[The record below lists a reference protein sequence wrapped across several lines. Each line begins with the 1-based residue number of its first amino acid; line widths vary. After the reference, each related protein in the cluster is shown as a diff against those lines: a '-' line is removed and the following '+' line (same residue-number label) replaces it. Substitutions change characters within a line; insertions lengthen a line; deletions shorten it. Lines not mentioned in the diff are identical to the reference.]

1 MINLLDMNILG
12 KKLPKVT
19 SFEYTVGSKSIQF
32 HPEGLFSEAIFGNKE
47 AKERR
52 TTYGVIQ
59 LNCKVLHP
67 ALIKP
72 VYRLNSKILKVLEQ
86 KTAFDILED
95 GTLKENQYG
104 DLNGVTSVINN
115 FEKLIVREDNKGIRK
130 SLQNMLMHYYKK
142 NMAFIDYCIVIPPFW
157 REAQVEESGG
167 YGLRIPPI
175 NEFYQKI
182 IKLAVQIESLNS
194 EPGDII
200 YEMHARKM
208 HELISN
214 LYDYIITKV
223 SKKQGMVRQDILGKR
238 VDFSGRAVIVGGS
251 YKIKPDEIGIP
262 YKMLVKLFEPY
273 ILYELYNSGNVDRKV
288 LTDYLMEY
296 NQTTLS
302 ILTLRNLLSDI
313 QKGHVLSKEFD
324 QLIRD
329 SVNRAISDK
338 VVIAKRDPALHAESV
353 RAFKPVMV
361 DGESIQIAPTCC
373 SGFGADFDG
382 DQMAVYIPLT
392 RQSIEEV
399 KDKMITSSSM
409 DSYGMCADDLS
420 KDFVIGI
427 YNLTKDDIRFKN
439 IKPKVIKDE
448 KELKELHPNYPIII
462 DGEITT
468 VGRHIFNSIVPSK
481 KYRISGP
488 AGKKQVN
495 KMIKEANNE
504 FFQTNRKVYSEFVA
518 NIMRL
523 GAKYYT
529 LIPVTFSIDDL
540 KLPESILKLKP
551 QLDNATPEQ
560 AQRIIE
566 KMEKMLEVYLVE
578 NQLNLGIIGA
588 AGGLKNGYSQLR
600 QILICKGIVAGPKGT
615 IDTIK
620 DSYCE
625 GMKSYDFFSSGYA
638 SRSGIIDRV
647 LNTADTGYLSRRL
660 VYALQRVEANPEL
673 KDCGTKKTITLKVTP
688 DIAGRL
694 TGRYVYNEDDKLEL
708 FDKDKWMNKIIRL
721 RTPVFCKSTGICR
734 HCYGELLMR
743 NRTRY
748 VGVLAAQI
756 LGERLSQVTMKQF
769 HVGGSINVKLIN
781 IDEALTSMLDPIS
794 KMSYQ
799 KQFKTQDTNLLCIAD
814 GGKIIIE
821 NEYYKDK
828 GDLVVKEG
836 KQIDM
841 TYGFFT
847 IDMDSYKI
855 DVAID
860 NKIQIPL
867 DKNKLIRTE
876 NGYEILFS
884 PGTIVFIA
892 VPTPQIFSKQ
902 VKIIDALFSG
912 KSPFKSPDHFVQKVY
927 ETYKGLGSGA
937 DMVHYEVLVSNLL
950 RDKGNPAYPA
960 RINPDK
966 YDAIVISLNSI
977 PKMESWLQAFAFQD
991 PKDAIMT
998 GLIYQRPSKETI
1010 LEKLITGNL

>member
-1 MINLLDMNILG
+1 MIGLLDMNTLG
-12 KKLPKVT
+12 QKLPRVT
-19 SFEYTVGSKSIQF
+19 SFEYTTGSKTSQF
-32 HPEGLFSEAIFGNKE
+32 HPNGLFSEAIFGNKE
-47 AKERR
+47 SNERK
-52 TTYGVIQ
+52 TTYAVIK

-67 ALIKP
+67 ALVKP
-72 VYRLNSKILKVLEQ
+72 VYRLNSKVLKILEQ
-86 KTAFDILED
+86 KQAYNILED
-95 GTLKENQYG
+95 GTLVEDQYG
-104 DLNGVTSVINN
+104 ELNGVSSVIDN
-115 FEKLIVREDNKGIRK
+115 FEKLIRRDDNTGIRK
-130 SLQNMLMHYYKK
+130 SLENMLMHYYKK
-142 NMAFIDYCIVIPPFW
+142 GMAFIDYCIVIPAYW
-157 REAQVEESGG
+157 RDAQLEDSDG

-182 IKLAVQIESLNS
+182 IKLSIQLESLS
-194 EPGDII
+194 SQPGDII

-208 HELISN
+208 HELIGE

-273 ILYELYNSGNVDRKV
+273 ILYDLYNSGNVDRKI
-288 LTDYLMEY
+288 LSNHMLQY
-296 NQTTLS
+296 NNSTLS
-302 ILTLRNLLSDI
+302 ILTLRGLLSDI

-324 QLIRD
+324 ELIKE
-329 SVNRAISDK
+329 SVNRSIKDK

-361 DGESIQIAPTCC
+361 DGESIQITPTAC
-373 SGFGADFDG
+373 SGYNADFDG

-399 KDKMITSSSM
+399 KEKMITSSSM
-409 DSYGMCADDLS
+409 DGYGMCSDDLS

-427 YNLTKDDIRFKN
+427 YNLTKDDIRFKE
-439 IKPKVIKDE
+439 IKPKIIKDE
-448 KELKELHPNYPIII
+448 KELKDLHPNYPIII

-468 VGRHIFNSIVPSK
+468 VGRYIFNKIVPSP
-481 KYRISGP
+481 KYKISAP

-495 KMIKEANNE
+495 KMIKDANNE
-504 FFQTNRKVYSEFVA
+504 FFQKKRQVYVDFVS
-518 NIMRL
+518 NIMKL

-529 LIPVTFSIDDL
+529 LVPVTFSIDDL
-540 KLPESILKLKP
+540 QLPKSILDLKP

-560 AQRIIE
+560 AQKIIE
-566 KMEKMLEVYLVE
+566 KMEKLLEKYLVE

-600 QILICKGIVAGPKGT
+600 QILICKGIVAGPKGS

-625 GMKSYDFFSSGYA
+625 GMKPFDFFNSGYA

-673 KDCGTKKTITLKVTP
+673 KDCGTKKTISLKVTP

-694 TGRYVYNEDDKLEL
+694 TGRYVYNEDNQLEL

-721 RTPVFCKSTGICR
+721 RSPVFCKSTGICR

-743 NRTRY
+743 NKTRY
-748 VGVLAAQI
+748 VGILAAQI

-769 HVGGSINVKLIN
+769 HVGGSINVKLID
-781 IDEALTSMLDPIS
+781 IDAALTAMLDPVS
-794 KMSYQ
+794 KIAYQ
-799 KQFKTQDTNLLCIAD
+799 KQFKTQDTNLLCVAD

-821 NEYYKDK
+821 NEHYKEK
-828 GDLVVKEG
+828 GDLVVKPG
-836 KQIDM
+836 KAIDM
-841 TYGFFT
+841 SYGFFT
-847 IDMDSYKI
+847 IDMEGYKI

-867 DKNKLIRTE
+867 DKNKLIE
-876 NGYEILFS
+876 KDSGYEIDFS

-950 RDKGNPAYPA
+950 RDRGNPSYPA
-960 RINPDK
+960 RLNPDK
-966 YDAIVISLNSI
+966 YDSIVISLNSI

-998 GLIYQRPSKETI
+998 GLIYQRPTKETI